1 MYLPLAIFASFAFLY
16 SILAGRLEK
25 TPISGPV
32 VFITF
37 GLLVGPLGAGWL
49 QLDVTSTEL
58 RVLADLVLA
67 LVLFSD
73 AASVNKVVLK
83 SGLSLPLRMLLI
95 GLPGVIAAGFLAAWL
110 MFDSLTLWEMAILA
124 TMLSATD
131 AALGKTVVTSKAV
144 PANIRMALNVE
155 SGLND
160 GICVPI
166 LFLFI
171 ALATADAGS
180 HDTTALAV
188 QLVATEIGIGLFA
201 GLSVTAVGIW
211 FIFHAW
217 RQGWITDLWGQLT
230 VTMLALTCFAVA
242 QSLHGSGYIAAFV
255 GGLLFG
261 YIARRRAHELI
272 LDTEGTGETLGMLTW
287 ILFGSVVIP
296 EVIDHFTWRIF
307 GYAVLSLTVI
317 RMLPVLLSL
326 VGTRENIG
334 EKLFMAWFGPRG
346 LASIV
351 FAIIVL
357 NQNIDGAGQL
367 AVIVSCTVLLS
378 AVIHGITAVPFTL
391 LLNRCDSEES

>member
-49 QLDVTSTEL
+49 QLDVKSTEL

-217 RQGWITDLWGQLT
+217 RRGWITDLWGQLT

-261 YIARRRAHELI
+261 YIARRRAHELV

-391 LLNRCDSEES
+391 LLNRCDRKER

>member
-1 MYLPLAIFASFAFLY
+1 MYLPLAILASFAFLY

-25 TPISGPV
+25 TPISGPM
-32 VFITF
+32 VFIAF
-37 GLLVGPLGAGWL
+37 GLLVGPLGTGWL
-49 QLDVTSTEL
+49 KLDVTTTEL
-58 RVLADLVLA
+58 RILADLVLA

-73 AASVNKVVLK
+73 AASVNKVALK
-83 SGLSLPLRMLLI
+83 SGLHLPLRMLLV
-95 GLPGVIAAGFLAAWL
+95 GLPAVIALGFLTGWL
-110 MFDSLTLWEMAILA
+110 MFDTLTFWEMAILA

-160 GICVPI
+160 GLCVPV

-171 ALATADAGS
+171 ALADAGS
-180 HDTTALAV
+180 HDTSALAV
-188 QLVATEIGIGLFA
+188 HLVVTEIGIGLFV
-201 GLSVTAVGIW
+201 GLSITALGVW

-217 RQGWITDLWGQLT
+217 RRGWITELWGQLP
-230 VTMLALTCFAVA
+230 VTMLALICFAVA

-261 YIARRRAHELI
+261 YLARKRAHKLV
-272 LDTEGTGETLGMLTW
+272 LDTEGVGEAVGILTW
-287 ILFGSVVIP
+287 VLFGSVVIP
-296 EVIDHFTWRIF
+296 EVIDRFTWQVF
-307 GYAVLSLTVI
+307 GYAVLSLTII

-326 VGTRENIG
+326 AGTKESLRER
-334 EKLFMAWFGPRG
+334 LFMAWFGPRG

-351 FAIIVL
+351 FAVIVL
-357 NQNIDGAGQL
+357 NQDIAGAEQL

-378 AVIHGITAVPFTL
+378 AVIHGISAVPFTS
-391 LLNRCDSEES
+391 LLNRCDPKER

>member
-1 MYLPLAIFASFAFLY
+1 MQLVTFLD
-16 SILAGRLEK
+16 EN
-25 TPISGPV
+25 
-32 VFITF
+32 
-37 GLLVGPLGAGWL
+37 
-49 QLDVTSTEL
+49 EL

-73 AASVNKVVLK
+73 AASVNKVVLE

-188 QLVATEIGIGLFA
+188 QLVVTEIGIGLFA

-217 RQGWITDLWGQLT
+217 RRGWITDLWG
-230 VTMLALTCFAVA
+230 LAACYHAGPDLLRCRAVA
-242 QSLHGSGYIAAFV
+242 SWQRLYCRFCGRIAV
-255 GGLLFG
+255 WL
-261 YIARRRAHELI
+261 Y
-272 LDTEGTGETLGMLTW
+272 
-287 ILFGSVVIP
+287 SQ
-296 EVIDHFTWRIF
+296 
-307 GYAVLSLTVI
+307 
-317 RMLPVLLSL
+317 
-326 VGTRENIG
+326 
-334 EKLFMAWFGPRG
+334 KK
-346 LASIV
+346 
-351 FAIIVL
+351 
-357 NQNIDGAGQL
+357 GA
-367 AVIVSCTVLLS
+367 
-378 AVIHGITAVPFTL
+378 
-391 LLNRCDSEES
+391 